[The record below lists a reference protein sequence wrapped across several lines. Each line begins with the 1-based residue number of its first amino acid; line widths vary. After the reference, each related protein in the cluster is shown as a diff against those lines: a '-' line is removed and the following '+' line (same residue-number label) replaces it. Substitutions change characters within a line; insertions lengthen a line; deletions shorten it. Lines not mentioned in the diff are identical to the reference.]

1 MEKAKKIT
9 KRENFETLLTLNEVV
24 ANPQLVEFI
33 KHEISLLDKKAE
45 NRTVAKTAN
54 QAENDNIKE
63 IILQILN
70 DTQAKMT
77 ITDLQKYSDRLAGYT
92 NQRLSAIVNK
102 LVDTNIVTKT
112 IEKKKS
118 YFSTVA

>member
-45 NRTVAKTAN
+45 NRIVAKTAN

-92 NQRLSAIVNK
+92 NQRLSAIVKK